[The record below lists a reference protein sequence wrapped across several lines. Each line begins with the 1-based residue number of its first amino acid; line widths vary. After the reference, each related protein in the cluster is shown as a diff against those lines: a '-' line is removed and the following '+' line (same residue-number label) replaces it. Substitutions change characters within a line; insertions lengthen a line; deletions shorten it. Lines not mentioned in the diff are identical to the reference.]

1 MMSRPQRIRSRSL
14 GTGLAL
20 GTLLVALLGAA
31 PALAAAP
38 AAPHWR
44 LESRPAPTNLPLKGE
59 GMIMVTASNIG
70 DAEAHSTVAEPVTIT
85 DTLTGEVTATKI
97 VATSRS
103 VPGAAGS
110 ELNKAGFTCTL
121 ASPKQIECT
130 YVGGL
135 AEYEAL
141 EIEMLVKTNNTVASE
156 PENDVTVT
164 GGGATPSSD
173 SLNQK
178 LKVNG
183 EPSRFGV
190 ESYELTPE
198 TEEFESATQAGSHPF
213 QLTTT
218 FNLNQTYESYPFQEH
233 PLPSA
238 PALQKNLEFKLPA
251 GLLGNPNAV
260 PQCSDVDFGAGDEKS
275 INNCAPDTAIGVA
288 AVTINDPITLFYED
302 YIVPVF
308 NLVPAPGEPAKFGFE
323 VAHVPIVLNTSV
335 RTGEDYGVNVSIH
348 YASQSVQVLGS
359 RVTFWGVPGD
369 PRHDHARGWA
379 CLGRGGYVAGFKPPL
394 GCEPSGISQPSP
406 FLMLPTSCERAPQ
419 TVATGEAW
427 NALEL
432 KEEGA
437 PSSFKVPYEFPSA
450 LTGCDEL
457 PFDPSIEV
465 SPDKH
470 AASTPTG
477 LTVNVNMPQK
487 TTLEAEGRA
496 EADIRSTT
504 LELPVGMQTAAGAAT
519 GLETCGVGQA
529 GFGGAGSDTG
539 SALETELGEQHFTSA
554 AATCPDAAKIGTVN
568 IKTPLLPKELKG
580 AVYLAEQD
588 TNPFQSPLVLYVVAE
603 EEDSKVL
610 VKLAGEVKIDP
621 NTGHIVS
628 RFANSP
634 QTPFETLTLH
644 LFNTERAT
652 QATPAFC
659 GGYGARAYFT
669 TWSGETV
676 TERGSSFQITS
687 GPNGSACPGSS
698 LPFGP
703 SFEAGPTNVQAG
715 SFAPFTL
722 NIKRPDGNQALKT
735 IEMHLPPG
743 AAAMLASV
751 TPCPE
756 PQASK
761 DECGPESH
769 IGHSTALSGL
779 GGKPVSLGGD
789 VYLTGPYRGA
799 PFGILAVTHAK
810 AGPFNLGDIPVRS
823 TITIDPNTA
832 AATITSDALPQI
844 VKGAPA
850 QIKELNVTVDREGF
864 EFNPTNC
871 TPTSVTGTLG
881 GYEGASAAVS
891 TPYQVGNCASL
902 PFTPKLTASVG
913 AQASKAN
920 GASLSVKVESSGL
933 GQANIHKVD
942 LTLPLQLPS
951 RLSTIQKACVAAV
964 FEANPATCDEGSN
977 IGYAVIHTPVLGSP
991 LTGPAY
997 LVSHGGA
1004 AFPDVEFV
1012 LQGEGITLI
1021 LDGKTDIKKGITY
1034 SRFESAPDAP
1044 FTTFET
1050 FLPTGP
1056 HSALT
1061 AYVPA
1066 SKNYS
1071 LCGANLTM
1079 PTEITAQSGA
1089 VIKQTT
1095 NIVASGC
1102 QGVASFKVT
1111 RAQKLAKALKV
1122 CRKMKQKSKRA
1133 ACEKKA
1139 RKLYGPKKAAKKKT
1153 TSKKKK

>member
-1 MMSRPQRIRSRSL
+1 KAGTQEIRAEQIDRQEKLDREQGMMSRSEPVRSRSL
-14 GTGLAL
+14 GAMLAL
-20 GTLLVALLGAA
+20 GMLIAALLGAS

-38 AAPHWR
+38 VAPHWR
-44 LESRPAPTNLPLKGE
+44 LESRPAPTNLPLEGE
-59 GMIMVTASNIG
+59 AMIVVAASNIG
-70 DAEAHSTVAEPVTIT
+70 DAEVEGGAHPVTIT
-85 DTLTGEVTATKI
+85 DTLPAGMEAIKVSK
-97 VATSRS
+97 TSRS
-103 VPGAAGS
+103 TPESIVNRTS
-110 ELNKAGFTCTL
+110 LTCTP
-121 ASPKQIECT
+121 APANPVECT
-130 YVGGL
+130 YSGGL
-135 AEYEAL
+135 AEYESL
-141 EIEMLVKTNNTVASE
+141 EVEIRVKTHYASE
-156 PENDVTVT
+156 PEVEPENKVTIT
-164 GGGATPSSD
+164 GGGATPTSETISR
-173 SLNQK
+173 K
-178 LKVNG
+178 LRVNG
-183 EPSRFGV
+183 QSTSFGV
-190 ESYELTPE
+190 EPESYELTPE
-198 TEEFESATQAGSHPF
+198 SDTFETENEAGSHPF

-218 FNLNQTYESYPFQEH
+218 FNLNETYELDPFQSH

-238 PALQKNLEFKLPA
+238 PALQKNLTFKLPP
-251 GLLGNPNAV
+251 GLIGNPTVV

-275 INNCAPDTAIGVA
+275 INNCPSGTAIGVA
-288 AVTINDPITLFYED
+288 AVTINDPITLFYQN

-348 YASQSVQVLGS
+348 YASQAVQVLGS
-359 RVTFWGVPGD
+359 RVTLWGVPAD

-379 CLGRGGYVAGFKPPL
+379 CLGRGGWVAGFKPAIPCKPL
-394 GCEPSGISQPSP
+394 GAPQTPP
-406 FLMLPTSCERAPQ
+406 FLMLPTSCKSPMTTEVLG
-419 TVATGEAW
+419 TAW
-427 NALEL
+427 NAGVAPL
-432 KEEGA
+432 GA
-437 PSSFKVPYEFPSA
+437 KYTSPEPLS
-450 LTGCDEL
+450 GCGEL

-465 SPDKH
+465 SPDRH

-477 LTVNVNMPQK
+477 LTVKVDVPQQ
-487 TTLEAEGRA
+487 TTLEAEGKA

-519 GLETCGVGQA
+519 GLEACGVGQA

-554 AATCPDAAKIGTVN
+554 AATCPEAAKIGTVN

-676 TERGSSFQITS
+676 TERGSSFQIPS

-703 SFEAGPTNVQAG
+703 SFEAGPTNAQAG
-715 SFAPFTL
+715 SFPPLPL
-722 NIKRPDGNQALKT
+722 NLHTPDGNQALKT

-881 GYEGASAAVS
+881 GY
-891 TPYQVGNCASL
+891 
-902 PFTPKLTASVG
+902 
-913 AQASKAN
+913 
-920 GASLSVKVESSGL
+920 
-933 GQANIHKVD
+933 
-942 LTLPLQLPS
+942 
-951 RLSTIQKACVAAV
+951 
-964 FEANPATCDEGSN
+964 
-977 IGYAVIHTPVLGSP
+977 
-991 LTGPAY
+991 
-997 LVSHGGA
+997 
-1004 AFPDVEFV
+1004 
-1012 LQGEGITLI
+1012 
-1021 LDGKTDIKKGITY
+1021 
-1034 SRFESAPDAP
+1034 
-1044 FTTFET
+1044 
-1050 FLPTGP
+1050 
-1056 HSALT
+1056 
-1061 AYVPA
+1061 
-1066 SKNYS
+1066 
-1071 LCGANLTM
+1071 
-1079 PTEITAQSGA
+1079 
-1089 VIKQTT
+1089 
-1095 NIVASGC
+1095 
-1102 QGVASFKVT
+1102 
-1111 RAQKLAKALKV
+1111 
-1122 CRKMKQKSKRA
+1122 
-1133 ACEKKA
+1133 
-1139 RKLYGPKKAAKKKT
+1139 
-1153 TSKKKK
+1153 